1 MFSQRPTGFTLCFS
15 HVNAIFQLLIFSQ
28 VSLRRICLRAK
39 ARNLV
44 FINRQYSYSSA
55 VLGRVGLDHEC
66 EAHAG
71 NFLPN
76 KYEKTAAEFAE
87 FKENF

>member
-1 MFSQRPTGFTLCFS
+1 MLYFS
-15 HVNAIFQLLIFSQ
+15 HFFISFFIGLC
-28 VSLRRICLRAK
+28 RICLRAE
-39 ARNLV
+39 AHNLV

-71 NFLPN
+71 NFSPRGQT
-76 KYEKTAAEFAE
+76 YEKTAAEFAE